1 MKQKKSFKI
10 TEELL
15 NKIISVAY
23 NDASY
28 FNKIRIYRAAAKDP
42 KVLEILTSYKETAN
56 KVKQIKEEACPDG
69 LIKSISPEVIPTKKS
84 RRTFLSDLF
93 AIIYRR
99 PIISAAATLILIIA
113 IITALIINKPVEY
126 HNHNYSQAEIIKADK
141 EAHYALE
148 IVGKVFN
155 RTNST
160 LRKEILGEKVSKPIR
175 ESIGLVNNLFKGEKN
190 EIN

>member
-1 MKQKKSFKI
+1 MKQKKSSKI

-28 FNKIRIYRAAAKDP
+28 LNKIRSYRAAAKDP
-42 KVLEILTSYKETAN
+42 RVLEILNSYKETAN
-56 KVKQIKEEACPDG
+56 KIKQIKEEACPDG
-69 LIKSISPEVIPTKKS
+69 LLKSINHEVILTKKS

-126 HNHNYSQAEIIKADK
+126 HNHYYSQMEIIKADK

-160 LRKEILGEKVSKPIR
+160 LQKEILNEKISKPIR